1 MNQFKQF
8 KSFKPVKEL
17 APFSLIILK
26 PHGAINIS
34 LADLT
39 DNKTFQRLL
48 IVQLRRN
55 RRIFFSLR
63 ASLKLGFAQ
72 GAPAHDSRIDPSL
85 WSGHFSFD
93 RSVFAS

>member
-8 KSFKPVKEL
+8 RSFKPVKEL

-48 IVQLRRN
+48 IV
-55 RRIFFSLR
+55 
-63 ASLKLGFAQ
+63 
-72 GAPAHDSRIDPSL
+72 
-85 WSGHFSFD
+85 
-93 RSVFAS
+93 